1 MATRIRLKRI
11 GRTNRPSYRICV
23 FDSRT
28 RRDGPPIEEL
38 GSYDPRAK
46 GFADKVK
53 LNRERAVYWL
63 GVGAQPSETVNSF
76 FRKLGVR
83 RGATFPVAEA
93 ASPGA

>member
-23 FDSRT
+23 FDART

-46 GFADKVK
+46 GFTDKVK
-53 LNRERAVYWL
+53 LDRVRAVYWL
-63 GVGAQPSETVNSF
+63 GVGAKPSETVNSF

-83 RGATFPVAEA
+83 RGATFPAAEA
-93 ASPGA
+93 TSPGA

>member
-63 GVGAQPSETVNSF
+63 GVGAKPTETVNSF

-83 RGATFPVAEA
+83 RGATFPAAEA
-93 ASPGA
+93 PSSGA

>member
-11 GRTNRPSYRICV
+11 GRTNRASFRICV

-46 GFADKVK
+46 TLAEKVK
-53 LNRERAVYWL
+53 LKPERCSYWL
-63 GVGAQPSETVNSF
+63 GVGAKPTETVNSF

-83 RGATFPVAEA
+83 KPVKPAKADASGTGA
-93 ASPGA
+93 